1 MAKFYGVI
9 GYIEEVETKPGV
21 WTPKVTER
29 NYFGDVLRDSSGWS
43 VQSDSTNDDLT
54 INNQISVVA
63 DPFAYQNVRFMKY
76 VVFMGTKWKIKNV
89 EIKYPRVVLSIGGV
103 YNG

>member
-9 GYIEEVETKPGV
+9 GYIEEIETRPGV

-29 NYFGDVLRDSSGWS
+29 KYFGDVLRDSSGWS
-43 VQSDSTNDDLT
+43 TQSDSTNDDLT

-76 VVFMGTKWKIKNV
+76 VEFMGAKWKIKNIEV
-89 EIKYPRVVLSIGGV
+89 KYPRVVLSIGGL
-103 YNG
+103 YNE

>member
-1 MAKFYGVI
+1 MAKFYGII
-9 GYIEEVETKPGV
+9 GYIKEVETTPGV
-21 WTPKVTER
+21 WTSQVTEK

-43 VQSDSTNDDLT
+43 TQPDSTNDDLT

-76 VVFMGTKWKIKNV
+76 VEFMGVKWKIKNI
-89 EIKYPRVVLSIGGV
+89 EIKHPRVVLSIGGV
-103 YNG
+103 YNE